1 MTLRKH
7 INTKHRKEEYTSFD
21 HMTDEKD
28 MFQIEIVENETVY
41 ACNICDQGFE
51 MSEEMKKHISETH
64 KDIIN
69 YILTNVAD
77 KNEDDDKKNELM
89 ESYADKIY
97 SIENAKDACQIDIV
111 HGILVFVCNWCN
123 KGFESME
130 ILKEHFNEKH

>member
-7 INTKHRKEEYTSFD
+7 INTKHSKEEYTSFD
-21 HMTDEKD
+21 HMTDEND
-28 MFQIEIVENETVY
+28 MFKIEIVENETVY

-77 KNEDDDKKNELM
+77 KNEDDDK
-89 ESYADKIY
+89 
-97 SIENAKDACQIDIV
+97 
-111 HGILVFVCNWCN
+111 
-123 KGFESME
+123 
-130 ILKEHFNEKH
+130 